1 MSVKNQMFMK
11 SGITFVLCAF
21 AGSVM
26 AQSDGA
32 VHLRAAAMNQ
42 DVRSLGLALIQITPY
57 QGSDENWNLLLPYA
71 DFQWK
76 NGWFAGVGN
85 GIGYDFSSTPMFN
98 YGLRITPDIGRKQSR
113 SVKLKG
119 MGDIKPSA
127 QLGGFFNF
135 NLNNEFSITSSARY
149 GYGDDRKGALAE
161 LGFAYNAP
169 LESGWSYGVG
179 ASISY
184 ANQSYMQSYFGVDA
198 KQASRTKYAKY
209 QPKAGMKSLDVSLRV
224 TYAMTPE
231 LALTFEMQQNRLFN
245 DAVKSPLTKT
255 RNRTNGILALS
266 YDF

>member
-1 MSVKNQMFMK
+1 MSVTTQMMMK
-11 SGITFVLCAF
+11 TGIAFILCALT
-21 AGSVM
+21 GSAM

-32 VHLRAAAMNQ
+32 VHLRAAAINQ
-42 DVRSLGLALIQITPY
+42 DVRSLGLAAVQITPY

-85 GIGYDFSSTPMFN
+85 GIGYDFSSTPMLNF
-98 YGLRITPDIGRKQSR
+98 GLRITPEIGRKQSR

-135 NLNNEFSITSSARY
+135 NLNNEFSMTSSARY

-161 LGFAYNAP
+161 LGLAYNAQ
-169 LESGWSYGVG
+169 LKSGWSYGLG

-184 ANQSYMQSYFGVDA
+184 ANQSYMQTYFGVDA
-198 KQASRTKYAKY
+198 KQASRTKYARY
-209 QPKAGMKSLDVSLRV
+209 QPKAGFKSLDASVRV

-231 LALTFEMQQNRLFN
+231 IALTFEMQQNRLFN
-245 DAVKSPLTKT
+245 LANQSPLTQT